1 MKQIFAIV
9 TVILATALFAAAQTP
24 AEKQA
29 EQELVR
35 ITREMI
41 DTSLRGDKSDFERYT
56 ADTYLETD
64 FNGAVT
70 TRSRILDNFL
80 TPPASM
86 KPTLEIQD
94 VQVHVY
100 GDTAVMSSRGNYRAE
115 ANGQKLAYVFRTTDV
130 WLRRDGRWQ
139 LVASHD
145 SQIPPERV
153 AVKVD
158 PKIFDAYVGAY
169 EISPGLVFTVTR
181 AGDKLMGQS
190 TGEKKLHELLA
201 ENETSFFIKGDP
213 DLDIFVKDEKGQVTH
228 VIFRS
233 MDGREIKAM
242 KIK

>member
-9 TVILATALFAAAQTP
+9 TVILATALFAAAQTS
-24 AEKQA
+24 ADKKVEV
-29 EQELVR
+29 ELLR
-35 ITREMI
+35 IQREMI
-41 DTSLRGDKSDFERYT
+41 DTSLRGDKSAFERYT
-56 ADTYLETD
+56 ADTYIETD

-70 TRSRILDNFL
+70 TRARILDNFL
-80 TPPASM
+80 TPPPSM

-94 VQVHVY
+94 VQVQVY

-115 ANGQKLAYVFRTTDV
+115 ANGQKITNSFRTTDV

-139 LVASHD
+139 MIASHD

-153 AVKVD
+153 AVNVD

-181 AGDKLMGQS
+181 EGDKLMGQS

-201 ENETSFFIKGDP
+201 QNETTFFIKGDP

-228 VIFRS
+228 MIFRS
-233 MDGREIKAM
+233 MDGRELKAK

>member
-1 MKQIFAIV
+1 MKQIFAIAMA
-9 TVILATALFAAAQTP
+9 ILTIAVSAAAQTP
-24 AEKQA
+24 ADKKVEV
-29 EQELVR
+29 ELLR
-35 ITREMI
+35 IQREMI
-41 DTSLRGDKSDFERYT
+41 DTSLRGDKSAFERYT
-56 ADTYLETD
+56 ADTYIETD

-70 TRSRILDNFL
+70 TRARILDNFL

-115 ANGQKLAYVFRTTDV
+115 ANGQKITNSFRTTDV
-130 WLRRDGRWQ
+130 WLRHDGRWQ

-145 SQIPPERV
+145 SQIPPERI
-153 AVKVD
+153 AVTVD

-181 AGDKLMGQS
+181 EGDKLMGQS

-201 ENETSFFIKGDP
+201 QNETNFFIKGDP
-213 DLDIFVKDEKGQVTH
+213 DLDIIVKDEKGQVTH

-233 MDGREIKAM
+233 MDGREITAK

>member
-9 TVILATALFAAAQTP
+9 TVILAAAFFAAAQTP
-24 AEKQA
+24 MDKQA
-29 EQELVR
+29 EQELLR

-41 DTSLRGDKSDFERYT
+41 DTSLRGDKSAFERYT
-56 ADTYLETD
+56 ADTYIETD
-64 FNGAVT
+64 FNGTVT
-70 TRSRILDNFL
+70 TRARILDNFL

-86 KPTLEIQD
+86 KPTLELQD

-100 GDTAVMSSRGNYRAE
+100 GDTAVMSSRGIYRAE
-115 ANGQKLAYVFRTTDV
+115 ANGQKITNSFRTTDV

-139 LVASHD
+139 MIASHA
-145 SQIPPERV
+145 SEIPPDRV
-153 AVKVD
+153 AVKVN

-181 AGDKLMGQS
+181 DGDKLMGQWTS
-190 TGEKKLHELLA
+190 SKKLHELQPQ
-201 ENETSFFIKGDP
+201 NETTFFIKGDP

-233 MDGREIKAM
+233 MDGREIKAK